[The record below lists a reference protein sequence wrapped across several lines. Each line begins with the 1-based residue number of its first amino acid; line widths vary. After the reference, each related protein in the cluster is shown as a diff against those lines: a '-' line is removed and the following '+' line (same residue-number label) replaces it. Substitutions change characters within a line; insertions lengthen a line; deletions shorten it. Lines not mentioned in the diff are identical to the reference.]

1 MTRVLVVDDDPDIR
15 TFLRIS
21 LELHGYDATEAENGE
36 HGVREALTDP
46 PDLILMDVMMP
57 EVDGVEALRRLR
69 ADARTSHLPVILVT
83 ARSTPDD
90 KVAGLMAGADDYV
103 TKPFD
108 TNELHA
114 RISAMLKRSTEMR
127 SLSPLTGLP
136 GNPRI
141 HGELVRRI
149 ESGGDFA
156 LLYADLNNFKAFN
169 DHYGFLRGDAAIR
182 RCASLIV
189 ETATAH
195 GEGNFVGHV
204 GGDDFVIFCGLDVA
218 ETIAKQIAHGIDELT
233 PSLYDKADREA
244 GRIVTVD
251 RPGVEREFGLL
262 SISVGVTSTALGPIA
277 HPGQLVE
284 LATEMK
290 RFAKGIVDGG
300 RSTWAIDR
308 RTRPAVAE

>member
-21 LELHGYDATEAENGE
+21 LELHGYDATEAVNGE
-36 HGVREALTDP
+36 LGVRTALANP

-114 RISAMLKRSTEMR
+114 RIAAMLKRSTEMR

-141 HGELVRRI
+141 QGELVRRI
-149 ESGGDFA
+149 DSGGDFA

-182 RCASLIV
+182 RCAALIV
-189 ETATAH
+189 ESATAQ
-195 GEGNFVGHV
+195 GEGTFVGHV
-204 GGDDFVIFCGLDVA
+204 GGDDFVIFCAIDVA
-218 ETIAKQIAHGIDELT
+218 EAIADEIARGIDELA
-233 PSLYDKADREA
+233 PSLYDEADRDA
-244 GRIVTVD
+244 GRIVTID
-251 RPGVEREFGLL
+251 RPGVEREYGLL
-262 SISVGVTSTALGPIA
+262 SIAIGVTTTALGPIR
-277 HPGQLVE
+277 HPGELVE

-290 RFAKGIVDGG
+290 RFAKEIDNGG
-300 RSTWAIDR
+300 KSTWAIDR
-308 RTRPAVAE
+308 RSRPAAA